1 MCCEGEYKMKRRF
14 LTMIL
19 AALLVVSTLLAPVSA
34 VAASKSM
41 VQILKVNVDGARL
54 RSGPSSDYGVLTSL
68 DKGSKVIYLGKQSNS
83 FSYVCTA
90 YGRKGYIFRD
100 YLTSYGAAYSS
111 QIYRAKKKV
120 KAYKK
125 ASTSSSRVTTLG
137 KGQLVIVY
145 QTKGNWAYIKTLG
158 GKGGYVKK
166 SALSKAG

>member
-1 MCCEGEYKMKRRF
+1 MKRR
-14 LTMIL
+14 LMMIL
-19 AALLVVSTLLAPVSA
+19 AVMLMASMLLAPVSA
-34 VAASKSM
+34 LAASKST

-54 RSGPSSDYGVLTSL
+54 RSGPSSDYSVLTSL
-68 DKGSKVIYLGKQSNS
+68 DKGSKVIYLGKEKNS

-90 YGRKGYIFRD
+90 YGKKGYIFRD

-125 ASTSSSRVTTLG
+125 ATTSSGRATTLG

-145 QTKGNWAYIKTLG
+145 QVKGNWAYIKTLG
-158 GKGGYVKK
+158 GKGGYVKT
-166 SALSKAG
+166 SALKKAG

>member
-1 MCCEGEYKMKRRF
+1 MKRRI
-14 LTMIL
+14 LTAIL
-19 AALLVVSTLLAPVSA
+19 AVLLIVSILLAPMSA
-34 VAASKSM
+34 MAASKSM

-54 RSGPSSDYGVLTSL
+54 RSGPSSDYGVITSL
-68 DKGSKVIYLGKQSNS
+68 DKGSKVLYCGKQKNS

-100 YLTSYGAAYSS
+100 YLTAYGAAYSS

-120 KAYKK
+120 KVYKK
-125 ASTSSSRVTTLG
+125 ATTGSGRATTLG
-137 KGQLVIVY
+137 KGQHVIVY
-145 QTKGNWAYIKTLG
+145 QTKGSWAYIKTLG

>member
-1 MCCEGEYKMKRRF
+1 MKRR
-14 LTMIL
+14 LMMIL
-19 AALLVVSTLLAPVSA
+19 AVMLMASMLLASVSA
-34 VAASKSM
+34 LAASKST

-54 RSGPSSDYGVLTSL
+54 RSGPSSDYSVLTSL
-68 DKGSKVIYLGKQSNS
+68 DKGSKVIYLGKEKNS

-90 YGRKGYIFRD
+90 YGKKGYIFRD

-125 ASTSSSRVTTLG
+125 ATTSSGRATTLG

-145 QTKGNWAYIKTLG
+145 QVKGNWAYIKTLG
-158 GKGGYVKK
+158 GKGGYVKT
-166 SALSKAG
+166 SALKKAG